1 MNRQS
6 NVPFNTSAAA
16 IGAAPVGLFNQQQ
29 TGRTPQDYREGMIH
43 IPVKT
48 ANSNIRTSD
57 MAAKKLSAQRGA
69 AQSSAGKWKS
79 SFKPIGD
86 ELSQDGNSQ
95 DKSTNCLERT
105 ELYDPY
111 DPVSSDSDPYD
122 PVSSDSEISSDS
134 DMPRRGPNHNHS
146 LPDQDNNLSRQCVS
160 PGRGCRENRCWDS
173 SLSEPGSRPL
183 DRHDFNPETRL
194 AESRGLS
201 PGHRPPERR
210 AYSPDIESLDRPG
223 YGSISRP
230 LDHRSCSPDRLI
242 HSSSTHQFPAS
253 YGGQRTNGEARVTM
267 PEYKREV
274 SPMATT
280 VRLSPPRSERG
291 YQHQLGHVG
300 TGLEQITPSKEVTKN
315 RSRSMIMDNPI
326 TCDLCEVEFANG
338 QELEDHL
345 DSRSHWDTLEHI
357 QQQNNYDDLAIAF
370 LQEVMLYKSRQ
381 CSRAI
386 EDSALQALQE
396 NDHMTKVEM
405 FHCASCQVFISTS
418 ASSVQSHITSQ
429 EHLSNTKE
437 FEVRQRRACLDKA
450 ETMMTELK
458 PQFEH
463 FLKVGSPFV

>member
-1 MNRQS
+1 
-6 NVPFNTSAAA
+6 
-16 IGAAPVGLFNQQQ
+16 
-29 TGRTPQDYREGMIH
+29 
-43 IPVKT
+43 
-48 ANSNIRTSD
+48 
-57 MAAKKLSAQRGA
+57 
-69 AQSSAGKWKS
+69 
-79 SFKPIGD
+79 
-86 ELSQDGNSQ
+86 
-95 DKSTNCLERT
+95 
-105 ELYDPY
+105 
-111 DPVSSDSDPYD
+111 
-122 PVSSDSEISSDS
+122 
-134 DMPRRGPNHNHS
+134 
-146 LPDQDNNLSRQCVS
+146 
-160 PGRGCRENRCWDS
+160 
-173 SLSEPGSRPL
+173 
-183 DRHDFNPETRL
+183 
-194 AESRGLS
+194 
-201 PGHRPPERR
+201 
-210 AYSPDIESLDRPG
+210 
-223 YGSISRP
+223 
-230 LDHRSCSPDRLI
+230 
-242 HSSSTHQFPAS
+242 
-253 YGGQRTNGEARVTM
+253 M
-267 PEYKREV
+267 PEYKRE
-274 SPMATT
+274 MATT

-315 RSRSMIMDNPI
+315 RSRTMIMDNPI

>member
-29 TGRTPQDYREGMIH
+29 TGSRTPQDYREGMIH

-160 PGRGCRENRCWDS
+160 PG
-173 SLSEPGSRPL
+173 
-183 DRHDFNPETRL
+183 
-194 AESRGLS
+194 
-201 PGHRPPERR
+201 
-210 AYSPDIESLDRPG
+210 
-223 YGSISRP
+223 
-230 LDHRSCSPDRLI
+230 
-242 HSSSTHQFPAS
+242 
-253 YGGQRTNGEARVTM
+253 
-267 PEYKREV
+267 
-274 SPMATT
+274 
-280 VRLSPPRSERG
+280 
-291 YQHQLGHVG
+291 
-300 TGLEQITPSKEVTKN
+300 LEQITPSKEVTKN
-315 RSRSMIMDNPI
+315 RSRTMIMDNPI